1 MKLLKQTKY
10 YLKENIL
17 FVSLITIYLPLFN
30 YYKILNQNGGH
41 NFMTADWLINY
52 KYGYV
57 NRGLIGTLI
66 VPLFDDGKAL
76 LIFLTYIL
84 IFTYVLIFY
93 FLNISFKRS
102 SEKFITAALI
112 FSPAGFLLLVYDSQ
126 ASFRKELI
134 GILGL
139 FILLSSVNTKHFKKN
154 LKISGF
160 ILTIGIFS
168 HSINLFF
175 IPTIL
180 LLLYRYQKTR
190 NIFDYLVFLFP
201 ALLFF
206 ATNFLFRPSE
216 QKLFAIKNNM
226 CSQIY
231 ELGLEK
237 LCGYGSFDF
246 ITWDLNAHY
255 VVTQN
260 YIINLNRENYFIYI
274 LFFILS
280 LVPFELKKKIISL
293 FQEFLIIG
301 VTFIPL
307 FLIAIDWG
315 RWIHIISICYLSI
328 YLIRD
333 KHVINSNLKYLLF
346 LYPFLFR
353 MEHCCN
359 TQFELSTSY
368 FMSNF
373 RYIIWN
379 FTNLFSIF

>member
-139 FILLSSVNTKHFKKN
+139 FILLSSVNTKQFKKN
-154 LKISGF
+154 LKISGL

-201 ALLFF
+201 ALLFL

-280 LVPFELKKKIISL
+280 LVPFVFEKKIISL

-333 KHVINSNLKYLLF
+333 KQVINSNLKYLLF
-346 LYPFLFR
+346 LTLFYS
-353 MEHCCN
+353 E
-359 TQFELSTSY
+359 
-368 FMSNF
+368 
-373 RYIIWN
+373 WN
-379 FTNLFSIF
+379 IVAILNLN

>member
-1 MKLLKQTKY
+1 MKLLKQIQDYSKD
-10 YLKENIL
+10 NIL
-17 FVSLITIYLPLFN
+17 FILLVTIYLPLFD

-52 KYGYV
+52 KYGFV
-57 NRGLIGTLI
+57 NRGFTGTLLLS
-66 VPLFDDGKAL
+66 LFDDGKAL
-76 LIFLTYIL
+76 LVFLTYFL
-84 IFTYVLIFY
+84 IFIYLSIFY
-93 FLNISFKRS
+93 FLNKSFKRN
-102 SEKFITAALI
+102 SEKFITAVLI
-112 FSPAGFLLLVYDSQ
+112 FSPAGFLLPIYDSQ

-139 FILLSSVNTKHFKKN
+139 FILLSSINTENFKKN

-175 IPTIL
+175 IPTIF

-190 NIFDYLVFLFP
+190 NIFDYLLFLFP
-201 ALLFF
+201 ALLFLVL
-206 ATNFLFRPSE
+206 NFFFKPSE
-216 QKLFAIKNNM
+216 QKLFAIKNKM
-226 CSQIY
+226 CTQIY

-280 LVPFELKKKIISL
+280 LVPFVFEKNIFSL
-293 FQEFLIIG
+293 FQEFFIIG
-301 VTFIPL
+301 LTFIPL

-328 YLIRD
+328 YLLRD
-333 KHVINSNLKYLLF
+333 KKVFNSNLKYLLF
-346 LYPFLFR
+346 FYPFLFR

-359 TQFELSTSY
+359 NYFEFSANY
-368 FMSNF
+368 FISNF
-373 RYIIWN
+373 RYILWN
-379 FTNLFSIF
+379 FSNVLSIF